1 MVELAGHLTLGALVE
16 RLLATRLGTAAVNLV
31 ASGEYGVMVAAEGDG
46 IRAVPID
53 EVAGNLK
60 SVPARSQ
67 LGRSGPARRY
77 QHGGLTGKREIS
89 RKTA

>member
-60 SVPARSQ
+60 SVPADHSWVEA
-67 LGRSGPARRY
+67 ARRV
-77 QHGGLTGKREIS
+77 GTSMGD
-89 RKTA
+89 

>member
-1 MVELAGHLTLGALVE
+1 
-16 RLLATRLGTAAVNLV
+16 
-31 ASGEYGVMVAAEGDG
+31 MVAAEGDG

-60 SVPARSQ
+60 SVPADHSWVEA
-67 LGRSGPARRY
+67 ARRVGTSM
-77 QHGGLTGKREIS
+77 GGVTGKREII